1 MLCFRNSPTIIAF
14 GPLMPAMRDLLVCSM
29 QYIYVIVAMVIYL
42 AQVVV
47 FDALGKGVLESSFG
61 GYNACIFAYGQ
72 TGMRF
77 SVMMIK

>member
-1 MLCFRNSPTIIAF
+1 
-14 GPLMPAMRDLLVCSM
+14 
-29 QYIYVIVAMVIYL
+29 MVILYL

-72 TGMRF
+72 TGMTF
-77 SVMMIK
+77 VVMMIAIK